1 MTHLTDADRV
11 AIHELI
17 ALHGHLVDDRR
28 IDDLDQLFTDDAVYD
43 VTALGFGRET
53 GLDGLRKL
61 FPYDGAD
68 NPVAHLVTNTVVRVE
83 PDGLVTA
90 TSKGLG
96 VAANG
101 TVGAVVY
108 DDRLSRT
115 AAGWRIAERRVRRS
129 AGATNQA

>member
-1 MTHLTDADRV
+1 MTHLTAADRV

-28 IDDLDQLFTDDAVYD
+28 VDDLDQLFTEDAVYD
-43 VTALGFGRET
+43 VAALGFGREA
-53 GLDGLRKL
+53 GIDSLRRL
-61 FPYDGAD
+61 FAYDGPD
-68 NPVAHLVTNTVVRVE
+68 NPVAHVVTNTVVYAE
-83 PDGLVTA
+83 ADGSVRA

-115 AAGWRIAERRVRRS
+115 SAGWRIAERRVRRS
-129 AGATNQA
+129 ASAPGSA